1 MPRAIRWPLAF
12 LCAVPLGVYLTLA
25 GMQPMDGTAPD
36 DTAYT
41 VIGMLGIAGLVLA
54 FGWPG
59 VIALPFVTVTFASVY
74 EQYFW
79 DRPEGLPEP
88 GMDYI
93 AYYPS
98 SIGFVMFFAVPYACV
113 LMLPRTAVLWL
124 GARRARR

>member
-12 LCAVPLGVYLTLA
+12 LCAVPLGAYLTLA
-25 GMQPMDGTAPD
+25 GMQPMDGTDPD

-41 VIGMLGIAGLVLA
+41 LIGALGIAALVLA

-59 VIALPFVTVTFASVY
+59 VIALPVVTVTFASVY
-74 EQYFW
+74 ERFFW
-79 DRPEGLPEP
+79 DRPEGLPES

-98 SIGFVMFFAVPYACV
+98 SVGFVMFFAVPYACA
-113 LMLPRTAVLWL
+113 LMLPRAAVPWPE
-124 GARRARR
+124 ATRRRH